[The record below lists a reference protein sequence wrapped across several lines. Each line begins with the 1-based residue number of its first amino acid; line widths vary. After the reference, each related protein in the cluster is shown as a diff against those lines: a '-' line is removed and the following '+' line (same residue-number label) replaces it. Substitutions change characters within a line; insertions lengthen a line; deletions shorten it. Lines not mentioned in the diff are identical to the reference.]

1 MLLILMTASLNDST
15 TQPFCLLTKDV
26 SDHFKSDRKVVQ
38 RADQCRHLLT
48 LWALHEFT
56 STLYKAQLRCNLDAF
71 PRNPSTARPVE
82 RFLNA
87 SSKKLHFKLFPS
99 VVS

>member
-1 MLLILMTASLNDST
+1 MLLLLMTASLNDST

-26 SDHFKSDRKVVQ
+26 SDHFKVIRKVVQ

-48 LWALHEFT
+48 LWALNEFT
-56 STLYKAQLRCNLDAF
+56 STLCKAYTRCNLDVF
-71 PRNPSTARPVE
+71 PQNLSTTR
-82 RFLNA
+82 RIGTFLNA
-87 SSKKLHFKLFPS
+87 PSKKLHFKLFPS